1 MLLAVDIGNTTVRFG
16 VFQDDSLRADF
27 RLATRTALS
36 SDEALLTIRGLLL
49 HHEIELKT
57 INETA
62 IASVVPRLTQSIA
75 TAAGHLFD
83 CPSLLITHRVRL
95 PVTIDMPVPE
105 QVGADRFANAAAGY
119 AQYGGPLIVADFGT
133 ATTFDIVND
142 SGAYIGGVITPGPES
157 SLAELARK
165 AARLFEV
172 PIEPPE
178 QVVGRNTVE
187 ALKSGLFYGTV
198 GQVDY
203 IVERIITETGFQN
216 ATVVATGG
224 LAGSIGEHSRYI
236 TETNDT
242 LTLHGIRLIAEINR

>member
-1 MLLAVDIGNTTVRFG
+1 MLLAIDIGNTSVRFG
-16 VFQDDSLRADF
+16 IFRDDHLRASF

-36 SDEALLTIRGLLL
+36 ADEALLFIRGCLT
-49 HHEIELKT
+49 HHQIEPT
-57 INETA
+57 GITEAA

-75 TAAGHLFD
+75 TAVGRLCD

-95 PVTIDMPVPE
+95 PIDIDMPAPE

-119 AQYGGPLIVADFGT
+119 HHYGGPLIVADFGT

-142 SGAYIGGVITPGPES
+142 QGAYIGGVITPGPET

-203 IVERIITETGFQN
+203 IIQRIIGETGFQE
-216 ATVVATGG
+216 TKVVATGG
-224 LAGSIGEHSRYI
+224 LAGSISQHSRYI

-242 LTLHGIRLIAEINR
+242 LTLEGIRLIVEANH